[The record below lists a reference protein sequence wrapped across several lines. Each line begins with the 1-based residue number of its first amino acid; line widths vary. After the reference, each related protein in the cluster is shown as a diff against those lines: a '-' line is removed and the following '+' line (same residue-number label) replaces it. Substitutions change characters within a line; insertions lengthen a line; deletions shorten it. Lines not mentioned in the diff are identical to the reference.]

1 MDKNELLYRIYRDT
15 LIKNS
20 IVFKR
25 YLIKQFKIEMSD
37 ATNIYARIVN
47 HQIMKYGI
55 QLKELQDYREIVKD
69 KVGVKIWIK
78 NK

>member
-1 MDKNELLYRIYRDT
+1 MDKNELLYRLYKDT

-25 YLIKQFKIEMSD
+25 YLIKKFKITMSD

-47 HQIMKYGI
+47 YQIMRYGI
-55 QLKELQDYREIVKD
+55 QLKEMQDYREITKD
-69 KVGVKIWIK
+69 KVGVRK
-78 NK
+78 

>member
-47 HQIMKYGI
+47 YQIMKYGI

>member
-47 HQIMKYGI
+47 YQIMKYGI

-69 KVGVKIWIK
+69 KVGVKI
-78 NK
+78 